1 MRKLNNVSVNTL
13 LTIKDKTQFELVCV
27 DANIVVIQTKKPLK
41 VKNYYARNATSAAV
55 SQFL

>member
-1 MRKLNNVSVNTL
+1 MRKLNNVTINTF

-27 DANIVVIQTKKPLK
+27 DGNIVVIQTKKPLK

>member
-41 VKNYYARNATSAAV
+41 VKNYYARNATSAG
-55 SQFL
+55 

>member
-1 MRKLNNVSVNTL
+1 MQKLNNVSVNTL

-41 VKNYYARNATSAAV
+41 VKTTTLEMQPV
-55 SQFL
+55 LW